1 MVLVLVKCGK
11 ISNAQVA
18 RSAVIAVLKKLS
30 QLSGKSC
37 DNYHEKAVLVV
48 KKICD
53 SYHETAVCF
62 GQKPMRSD
70 ILFQTTGEVI
80 QHLLYGFG

>member
-30 QLSGKSC
+30 QLSGKDVTAIMKKLSQLLG
-37 DNYHEKAVLVV
+37 KAV
-48 KKICD
+48 
-53 SYHETAVCF
+53 TAI
-62 GQKPMRSD
+62 MR
-70 ILFQTTGEVI
+70 
-80 QHLLYGFG
+80 